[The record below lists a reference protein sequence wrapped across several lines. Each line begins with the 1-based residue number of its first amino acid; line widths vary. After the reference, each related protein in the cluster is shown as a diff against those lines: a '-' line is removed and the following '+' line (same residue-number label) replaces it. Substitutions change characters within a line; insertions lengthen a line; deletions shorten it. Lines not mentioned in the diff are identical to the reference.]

1 MDRIL
6 HMERLSRMGAQRC
19 LQRDMRLL
27 RVVPGGQ
34 TDAHLPRRELA
45 AARVGRARAEMAPIP
60 QSWGTQELAPL
71 KGPCNWVARSSE
83 THEWL
88 GSWGSP
94 YICFALTTG
103 FGARR
108 EPVELRRQEISARA
122 PCSYCALIEAAP
134 IQLKVSS
141 AGVFLFLFF

>member
-27 RVVPGGQ
+27 RVAPGGQ
-34 TDAHLPRRELA
+34 TDTHLPRRELA

-88 GSWGSP
+88 GVLGLP
-94 YICFALTTG
+94 VYLLCFND
-103 FGARR
+103 R
-108 EPVELRRQEISARA
+108 LRSAARA
-122 PCSYCALIEAAP
+122 CRTPPARDFCPCPLLLLRID
-134 IQLKVSS
+134 
-141 AGVFLFLFF
+141 